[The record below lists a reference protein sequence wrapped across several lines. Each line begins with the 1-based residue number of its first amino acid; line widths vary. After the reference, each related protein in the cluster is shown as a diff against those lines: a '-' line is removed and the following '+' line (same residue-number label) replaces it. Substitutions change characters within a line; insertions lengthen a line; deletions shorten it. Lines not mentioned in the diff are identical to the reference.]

1 MQTLP
6 TSLFGPGF
14 QWHHEPASCLLDPAT
29 RSLTVRTTET
39 SDFWQ
44 RTHYGF
50 RADTG
55 HLLWTAAARDFA
67 MEVEVCMKPLHRYDQ
82 AGLMVR
88 LSPDCWLKASVE
100 HEDGES
106 NRLGC
111 VVTNRGYS
119 DWSTQDIPAAAGEF
133 ALRVTRCGADY
144 LVEARLPGGSWTQLR
159 MTHLEEDD
167 GSNAVQC
174 GIYLCSPKQPGF
186 TATFRGFS
194 LCER

>member
-6 TSLFGPGF
+6 TSLLSPGF
-14 QWHHEPASCLLDPAT
+14 QWLREPASCSSDPAT
-29 RSLTVRTTET
+29 QSLTIRTTET

-55 HLLWTAAARDFA
+55 HLLWTSAAQDFA
-67 MEVEVCMKPLHRYDQ
+67 MEVEVRMQPLHQYDQ

-88 LSPDCWLKASVE
+88 LSPDCWLKTSVE
-100 HEDGES
+100 YEGGRP

-119 DWSTQDIPAAAGEF
+119 DWSTEDIPATISEF
-133 ALRVTRCGADY
+133 ALRVTRHGADY
-144 LVEARLPGGSWTQLR
+144 LVEARLPGGPWTQLR
-159 MTHLEEDD
+159 ITHLHEDT
-167 GSNAVQC
+167 GSSAVQC
-174 GIYLCSPKQPGF
+174 GIYLCSPREPGF

-194 LCER
+194 LCAR